1 MRYVGPKNRI
11 ARREGT
17 DLGLKTLGS
26 KSHARLLKRLNILP
40 GQHGAKGGRR
50 KVSEHASQLREK
62 QKMRYMFGVNEKQ
75 LKRYFK
81 KSVKKKGNT
90 AFFLAQQLEG
100 RLDNI
105 VFRLGFSPTRAS
117 ARQLVGHGHIKV
129 NDKVVTIPSYQVKV
143 NDIISFSSE
152 SPTKIGYI
160 EKSLLNKDMV
170 LAKWLERKGSVGKLI
185 GEPTSEEIEKQ
196 ITMRSIIEFYSR

>member
-17 DLGLKTLGS
+17 DLGLKTPGS

-62 QKMRYMFGVNEKQ
+62 QKMRYMFGVSEKQ

-90 AFFLAQQLEG
+90 AFFLSQRLEA

-117 ARQLVGHGHIKV
+117 ARQLVGHRHIKV
-129 NDKVVTIPSYQVKV
+129 NDRIVTIPSYQVKV

-152 SPTKIGYI
+152 SPTKIGYV
-160 EKSLLNKDMV
+160 EKSLMNKDIV
-170 LAKWLERKGSVGKLI
+170 LPKWLERKASVGKLI
-185 GEPTSEEIEKQ
+185 SEPTAEEIEKQ
-196 ITMRSIIEFYSR
+196 ITLRSIIEYYSR

>member
-1 MRYVGPKNRI
+1 MRYIGPKNRI

-17 DLGLKTLGS
+17 DLGLKTPGS

-40 GQHGAKGGRR
+40 GQHGAKGRR
-50 KVSEHASQLREK
+50 KMSEHASQLREK

-81 KSVKKKGNT
+81 KCVKKKGNT
-90 AFFLAQQLEG
+90 AFFLSQQLEG

-105 VFRLGFSPTRAS
+105 VFRLAFSPTRAS

-152 SPTKIGYI
+152 SPTKIGYV
-160 EKSLLNKDMV
+160 EKSLVNKDLV
-170 LAKWLERKGSVGKLI
+170 LPKWLERKGSVGKLMS
-185 GEPTSEEIEKQ
+185 EPTAEEIEKQ
-196 ITMRSIIEFYSR
+196 ITLRSIIEYYSR